1 MIFLNAKGTIKPKVS
16 NNLLGFFNEFGWS
29 QSSVFFE
36 STEESGAG
44 GKPRHFSNFINGEI
58 LCNALQQ
65 QTLCVFNSF

>member
-36 STEESGAG
+36 STEES
-44 GKPRHFSNFINGEI
+44 
-58 LCNALQQ
+58 
-65 QTLCVFNSF
+65 